1 MPGGHVG
8 FYGLEHAIPET
19 DSGADG
25 VASGCFCFRVP
36 HRIAATKLVQ
46 QQQGERAV
54 GFLIHLDVTLQ
65 VIKERRRLLLRDVH
79 TFQEGPEH
87 QWNDMFPAERKCSR
101 NDVGFSGPNEA
112 KAGTHELEARLRRDA
127 GSKSGLQPAS
137 FNHGNKLE
145 RRNRV
150 SLHLTHGLA
159 IKVEV
164 AYIPFL
170 ALPGG
175 RTFIGFLA
183 QHNFVYETPQRQI
196 L

>member
-1 MPGGHVG
+1 MPKGHIG
-8 FYGLEHAIPET
+8 FYGLEHAIPEM

-25 VASGCFCFRVP
+25 VASGCGCFGLP
-36 HRIAATKLVQ
+36 HRIAATKLDQ

-65 VIKERRRLLLRDVH
+65 VIKKRRRLLLRDVH
-79 TFQEGPEH
+79 TLQEGSEH

-101 NDVGFSGPNEA
+101 NDVGFSGLNEPKGGA
-112 KAGTHELEARLRRDA
+112 HELEARLRRDA
-127 GSKSGLQPAS
+127 GSKSGIQPAS

-145 RRNRV
+145 RRSRV

-164 AYIPFL
+164 ADVPFL
-170 ALPGG
+170 AFPGG
-175 RTFIGFLA
+175 QTFIGFLA
-183 QHNFVYETPQRQI
+183 QHNFVYETPQRDI
-196 L
+196 R

>member
-1 MPGGHVG
+1 MPGGQAG

-25 VASGCFCFRVP
+25 FASGCFGFGLP

-46 QQQGERAV
+46 QQKGERAV

-65 VIKERRRLLLRDVH
+65 VIKKCRRLLRRDVH
-79 TFQEGPEH
+79 ALEEGPEH
-87 QWNDMFPAERKCSR
+87 QWNDMFPAERKCSS
-101 NDVGFSGPNEA
+101 NDVGFSGLNEA
-112 KAGTHELEARLRRDA
+112 KAGAHELEARLRRDA
-127 GSKSGLQPAS
+127 GSKSDIQPVS

-145 RRNRV
+145 RQSRV

-164 AYIPFL
+164 AGIPFL
-170 ALPGG
+170 ALPG
-175 RTFIGFLA
+175 
-183 QHNFVYETPQRQI
+183 
-196 L
+196 